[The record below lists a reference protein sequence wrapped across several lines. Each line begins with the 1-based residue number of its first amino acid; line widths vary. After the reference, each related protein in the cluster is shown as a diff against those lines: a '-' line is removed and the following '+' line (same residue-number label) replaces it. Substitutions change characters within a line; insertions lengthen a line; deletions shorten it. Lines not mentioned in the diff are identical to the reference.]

1 MKRFCALMLAFLMVF
16 SLAGCKSDSSK
27 EVKDPVQED
36 LIKYVE
42 TDLPTI
48 KGNEA
53 LAVERYNEVSA
64 GIADMKRK
72 DIASAFNDEII
83 PTYTAFVKD
92 LEALSP
98 ATEEVKALQ
107 STYLDGA
114 KDQLEGMVELND
126 AITSNDSEAAKAAN
140 DLITQGKTKIEQH
153 RTDIVTLANEHNI
166 NVTAGDVSA
175 SSDAS

>member
-16 SLAGCKSDSSK
+16 SLAGCKSNSS
-27 EVKDPVQED
+27 EEAKDPVQED

-53 LAVERYNEVSA
+53 TAIERYNEVSN

-72 DIASAFNDEII
+72 EIASAFNDEII
-83 PTYTAFVKD
+83 PTYTTFVKD

-98 ATEEVKALQ
+98 ATEEVKALKD
-107 STYLDGA
+107 TYLSGA
-114 KDQLEGMVELND
+114 KDQLEGMIQLND
-126 AITSNDSEAAKAAN
+126 AITSNDSDGAKAAN
-140 DLITQGKTKIEQH
+140 ELITQGKTKIEQH
-153 RTDIVTLANEHNI
+153 RADIVTLANEHNI
-166 NVTAGDVSA
+166 NVSAGDVSA
-175 SSDAS
+175 SGEAS

>member
-16 SLAGCKSDSSK
+16 SLAGCKSK
-27 EVKDPVQED
+27 GGEEAKDPVQED

-53 LAVERYNEVSA
+53 TAIERYNEVSS

-72 DIASAFNDEII
+72 EIASAFNDEII
-83 PTYTAFVKD
+83 PTYTTFVKD

-98 ATEEVKALQ
+98 ATEEVKALKD
-107 STYLDGA
+107 TYLSGA
-114 KDQLEGMVELND
+114 KDQLEGMIQLND
-126 AITSNDSEAAKAAN
+126 AITSNDSDGAKAAN
-140 DLITQGKTKIEQH
+140 ELITQGKTKIEQH
-153 RTDIVTLANEHNI
+153 RADIVTLANEHNI
-166 NVTAGDVSA
+166 NVSAGDVSA
-175 SSDAS
+175 SGEAS